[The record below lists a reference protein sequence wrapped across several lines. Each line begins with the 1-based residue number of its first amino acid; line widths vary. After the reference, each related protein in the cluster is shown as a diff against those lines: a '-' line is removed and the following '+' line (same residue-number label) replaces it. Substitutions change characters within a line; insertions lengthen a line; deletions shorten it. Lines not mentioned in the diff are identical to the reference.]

1 MQAAAAIAVV
11 MLAMAFAMLIVT
23 NSMQAWHLRYVGRG
37 ESDVAS
43 DESNAPRPHGW
54 STPVG
59 AGPVTR
65 RVVLLASS
73 LVLTLLFFWSH
84 RWLLIFSSAL
94 STGRRH
100 VFQATSPSRDT
111 QHAIWLTVLTALIVV
126 PINIVFGLA
135 AAWTVTKFDFPGR
148 TLLISLIELPYSIS
162 PIVAGVAYLFV
173 YGSQG
178 LFGPLLEAMGIK
190 VMFALPAIFLASMFV
205 TAPFVARELIPL
217 MQVQGTDEEEAA
229 VTLGASGFTT
239 FMRVTLP
246 NVRWAVIYGAILC
259 NARVMGEFGAVSVVS
274 GNIRG
279 QTTTLPLQIELLY
292 QDYNVAGAFAAATVL
307 TAVAL
312 LTIVIK
318 VALERISPDH
328 AQAPTRP
335 ARPLIA
341 CWGFSPGSA
350 LALKGPMGAAR
361 LAPFPWLHTS

>member
-1 MQAAAAIAVV
+1 MSHPTSERAHTEWMV
-11 MLAMAFAMLIVT
+11 
-23 NSMQAWHLRYVGRG
+23 
-37 ESDVAS
+37 
-43 DESNAPRPHGW
+43 
-54 STPVG
+54 TPVG

-65 RVVLLASS
+65 RVVLGIVAI
-73 LVLTLLFFWSH
+73 LTLLF
-84 RWLLIFSSAL
+84 LIAPLALIFSSAL
-94 STGRRH
+94 SQGIGTFFNSLTEPG
-100 VFQATSPSRDT
+100 T
-111 QHAIWLTVLTALIVV
+111 QHAILLTVTTALIAV

-135 AAWTVTKFDFPGR
+135 AAWTVTKFVFPGR

-162 PIVAGVAYLFV
+162 PIVAGVAYIFV

-178 LFGPLLEAMGIK
+178 LFGPLIEAMGIK
-190 VMFALPAIFLASMFV
+190 VMFALPAIVLASMFV

-229 VTLGASGFTT
+229 VTLGASGFAT

-246 NVRWAVIYGAILC
+246 NVRWAVLYGAILC

-318 VALERISPDH
+318 VVLERMSPDH
-328 AQAPTRP
+328 AQAP
-335 ARPLIA
+335 ARP
-341 CWGFSPGSA
+341 PG
-350 LALKGPMGAAR
+350 
-361 LAPFPWLHTS
+361 H

>member
-1 MQAAAAIAVV
+1 MSHPTSERAHTEWMV
-11 MLAMAFAMLIVT
+11 
-23 NSMQAWHLRYVGRG
+23 
-37 ESDVAS
+37 
-43 DESNAPRPHGW
+43 
-54 STPVG
+54 TPVG

-65 RVVLLASS
+65 RVVLGIVAI
-73 LVLTLLFFWSH
+73 LTLLF
-84 RWLLIFSSAL
+84 LIAPLALIFSSAL
-94 STGRRH
+94 SQGIGTFFNSLTEPG
-100 VFQATSPSRDT
+100 T
-111 QHAIWLTVLTALIVV
+111 QHAIFLTVVTALIAV

-135 AAWTVTKFDFPGR
+135 AAWTVTKFVFPGR

-162 PIVAGVAYLFV
+162 PIVAGVAYIFV

-178 LFGPLLEAMGIK
+178 LFGPLIEAMGIK
-190 VMFALPAIFLASMFV
+190 VMFALPAIVLASMFV

-229 VTLGASGFTT
+229 VTLGASGFAP

-246 NVRWAVIYGAILC
+246 NVRWAVLYGAILC

-328 AQAPTRP
+328 AQAP
-335 ARPLIA
+335 ARP
-341 CWGFSPGSA
+341 PG
-350 LALKGPMGAAR
+350 
-361 LAPFPWLHTS
+361 H

>member
-1 MQAAAAIAVV
+1 MV
-11 MLAMAFAMLIVT
+11 
-23 NSMQAWHLRYVGRG
+23 
-37 ESDVAS
+37 
-43 DESNAPRPHGW
+43 
-54 STPVG
+54 TPVG

-65 RVVLLASS
+65 RVVLGIVAI
-73 LVLTLLFFWSH
+73 LTLLF
-84 RWLLIFSSAL
+84 LIAPLALIFSSAL
-94 STGRRH
+94 SQGIGTFFNSLTEPG
-100 VFQATSPSRDT
+100 T
-111 QHAIWLTVLTALIVV
+111 QHAIFLTVVTALIAV

-135 AAWTVTKFDFPGR
+135 AAWTVTKFTFPGR

-162 PIVAGVAYLFV
+162 PIVAGVAYIFV

-178 LFGPLLEAMGIK
+178 LFGPLIEAMGIK
-190 VMFALPAIFLASMFV
+190 VMFALPAIVLASMFV

-229 VTLGASGFTT
+229 VTLGASGFAT
-239 FMRVTLP
+239 FLRVTLP
-246 NVRWAVIYGAILC
+246 NVRWAVLYGAILC

-318 VALERISPDH
+318 VLLERLSPDH
-328 AQAPTRP
+328 AQAP
-335 ARPLIA
+335 ARP
-341 CWGFSPGSA
+341 PG
-350 LALKGPMGAAR
+350 
-361 LAPFPWLHTS
+361 H

>member
-1 MQAAAAIAVV
+1 MSHPTSERAHTEWMV
-11 MLAMAFAMLIVT
+11 
-23 NSMQAWHLRYVGRG
+23 
-37 ESDVAS
+37 
-43 DESNAPRPHGW
+43 
-54 STPVG
+54 TPVG

-65 RVVLLASS
+65 RVVLGIVAI
-73 LVLTLLFFWSH
+73 LTLLF
-84 RWLLIFSSAL
+84 LIAPLALIFSSAL
-94 STGRRH
+94 SQGIGTFFNSLTEPG
-100 VFQATSPSRDT
+100 T
-111 QHAIWLTVLTALIVV
+111 QHAILLTVTTALIAV

-135 AAWTVTKFDFPGR
+135 AAWTVTKFVFPGR

-162 PIVAGVAYLFV
+162 PIVAGVAYIFV

-178 LFGPLLEAMGIK
+178 LFGPLIEAMGIK
-190 VMFALPAIFLASMFV
+190 VMFALPAIMLASMFV

-229 VTLGASGFTT
+229 VTLGASGFAT

-246 NVRWAVIYGAILC
+246 NVRWAVLYGAILC

-318 VALERISPDH
+318 VVLERISPDH
-328 AQAPTRP
+328 AQAP
-335 ARPLIA
+335 ARP
-341 CWGFSPGSA
+341 PG
-350 LALKGPMGAAR
+350 
-361 LAPFPWLHTS
+361 H